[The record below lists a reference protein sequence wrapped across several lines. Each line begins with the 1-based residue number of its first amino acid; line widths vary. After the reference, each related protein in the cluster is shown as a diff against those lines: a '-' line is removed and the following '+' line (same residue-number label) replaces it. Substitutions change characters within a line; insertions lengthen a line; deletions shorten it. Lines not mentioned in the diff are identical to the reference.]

1 MGRLLALRASAFLLA
16 MGGEMSNR
24 AISMTEFAPANQLWF
39 QDSLVTIRV
48 SASDGRDGMS
58 VLEHR
63 VPYGFSPPLHLHR
76 TEDEVFHVLKGEF
89 RVRVK
94 DQEHRLGA
102 GDVLLAPKGVP
113 HTYRV
118 ESVQGGCCLAITGRG
133 DFERFVRA
141 VSRPAERPELPPPA
155 GPPSP
160 DAVQALRAAAAKHGI
175 ELVGPPLQ

>member
-1 MGRLLALRASAFLLA
+1 
-16 MGGEMSNR
+16 MS
-24 AISMTEFAPANQLWF
+24 SNQLWF
-39 QDSLVTIRV
+39 QNSLVTIRV
-48 SASDGRDGMS
+48 STSDGQDDIS

-76 TEDEVFHVLKGEF
+76 TEDEVFHVPEGEF
-89 RVRVK
+89 RVKIK

-102 GDVLLAPKGVP
+102 GDILLGLRGVP

-118 ESVQGGCCLAITGRG
+118 ESAQGGRCLTITVRG

-141 VSRPAERPELPPPA
+141 ASRPAERPELPEPA
-155 GPPSP
+155 GTPS
-160 DAVQALRAAAAKHGI
+160 AEAIQALRTNAAKYGI

>member
-1 MGRLLALRASAFLLA
+1 
-16 MGGEMSNR
+16 
-24 AISMTEFAPANQLWF
+24 MTKTIPANQLWF

-48 SASDGRDGMS
+48 SMSDGQDGIS

-63 VPYGFSPPLHLHR
+63 VPYGFSPPSHLHR
-76 TEDEVFHVLKGEF
+76 TEDEVLHVLEGEF
-89 RVRVK
+89 RVKVK
-94 DQEHRLGA
+94 DQEHQLGP

-118 ESVQGGCCLAITGRG
+118 ESVQGGRCLTITVRG

-141 VSRPAERPELPPPA
+141 VSRPAGRSQLPEPA
-155 GPPSP
+155 GPPSA
-160 DAVQALRAAAAKHGI
+160 DAIQTLKANAAKYGI